1 MQQFF
6 QIFFAPGAWKTSEN
20 TYPHG
25 TIPHAL
31 QIWLELRV
39 FIFVYICDSVLHHIS
54 KEFEYPEKTSVS
66 EKQMKKIICAVLVI
80 EISFSLVAG
89 QNSFLSYV
97 RHVIE
102 FAEFPIQLTFDL
114 GEVQP
119 KVLFCNQIY
128 LKVSAMDAF

>member
-1 MQQFF
+1 
-6 QIFFAPGAWKTSEN
+6 
-20 TYPHG
+20 
-25 TIPHAL
+25 
-31 QIWLELRV
+31 
-39 FIFVYICDSVLHHIS
+39 
-54 KEFEYPEKTSVS
+54 
-66 EKQMKKIICAVLVI
+66 MKKIICAVLVI
-80 EISFSLVAG
+80 EISFSFPFLSLSLVAG

-119 KVLFCNQIY
+119 RVLFCNQIY